1 MNAQLYR
8 REIGHSLP
16 ARKNTSAR
24 ILVVEDDDLLRC
36 LQEAVLSSAGYGTQ
50 GAVDGEEALVM
61 LATEDFDL
69 VLTDRGMPRLDGCGL
84 VRALRA
90 GGSRIPVIMVSGSL
104 VDGGKLPADVAN
116 EVAIA
121 LAKPAS
127 TGELLESVAQLLRRK
142 EGEPPP
148 VRIAEVFARGATAP
162 RATVADVVNG
172 AFAPARDSDGLA
184 D

>member
-1 MNAQLYR
+1 MHAQLYR
-8 REIGHSLP
+8 RETGHSLSAKKP
-16 ARKNTSAR
+16 ANAR

-61 LATEDFDL
+61 LATEEFDL
-69 VLTDRGMPRLDGCGL
+69 VLTDRSMPRLDGCGL

-90 GGSRIPVIMVSGSL
+90 AGSRIPVIMVSGSL
-104 VDGGKLPADVAN
+104 MDGGELPADVAD

-148 VRIAEVFARGATAP
+148 VRIAEVFERASAAP
-162 RATVADVVNG
+162 RATFSAMLNG
-172 AFAPARDSDGLA
+172 AFAPPRGCDGLA